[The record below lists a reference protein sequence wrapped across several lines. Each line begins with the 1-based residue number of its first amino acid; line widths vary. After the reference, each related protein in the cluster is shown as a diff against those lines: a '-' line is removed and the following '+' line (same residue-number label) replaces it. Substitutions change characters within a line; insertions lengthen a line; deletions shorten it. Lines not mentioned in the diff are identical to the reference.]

1 MSETRPIRVLVA
13 KPGLDGH
20 DRGAKVIARALRDA
34 GMEVIYTGIRQTP
47 EILNLCATTS
57 RLIAWPRR
65 SRSTLQNIVERLL
78 NGDRRA
84 LARMVTLIE
93 NESPQARHYLAELH
107 RCAGRAHIIG
117 VTGAPGAG
125 KSTLATHIVRELR
138 RRDRKIGVV
147 AVDPTSPFSGG
158 AILGDRIRMMEL
170 AGDPNVFIRS
180 MASRGSLGGLSASTR
195 DVVRAMDAAGYD
207 PIIIET
213 VGTGQAEVEV
223 MRAAQTVL
231 VVTAPGMGDEVQ
243 AIKAGILE
251 IADIFVVSKA
261 DKPGAD
267 QTVAELAMLLSL
279 DPQRRLHDK
288 SKPYWRIPVLKTSA
302 IKDQGITQLVDAMEK
317 HREYL
322 VESGMLMHR
331 AQRQVVSEV
340 QALVLHAVV
349 NALKAHVGEDEWQQ
363 MVEDITT
370 RERDPYSVAQELEE
384 RIGLKSG

>member
-1 MSETRPIRVLVA
+1 M
-13 KPGLDGH
+13 
-20 DRGAKVIARALRDA
+20 
-34 GMEVIYTGIRQTP
+34 
-47 EILNLCATTS
+47 
-57 RLIAWPRR
+57 
-65 SRSTLQNIVERLL
+65 
-78 NGDRRA
+78 
-84 LARMVTLIE
+84 
-93 NESPQARHYLAELH
+93 
-107 RCAGRAHIIG
+107 
-117 VTGAPGAG
+117 
-125 KSTLATHIVRELR
+125 
-138 RRDRKIGVV
+138 
-147 AVDPTSPFSGG
+147 
-158 AILGDRIRMMEL
+158 
-170 AGDPNVFIRS
+170 
-180 MASRGSLGGLSASTR
+180 
-195 DVVRAMDAAGYD
+195 
-207 PIIIET
+207 
-213 VGTGQAEVEV
+213 
-223 MRAAQTVL
+223 
-231 VVTAPGMGDEVQ
+231 TAPGMGDEVQ

-322 VESGMLMHR
+322 VESGMLAHR

-349 NALKAHVGEDEWQQ
+349 NALKANVGEQEWQQ

>member
-1 MSETRPIRVLVA
+1 M
-13 KPGLDGH
+13 
-20 DRGAKVIARALRDA
+20 
-34 GMEVIYTGIRQTP
+34 
-47 EILNLCATTS
+47 
-57 RLIAWPRR
+57 
-65 SRSTLQNIVERLL
+65 QNIAERLL
-78 NGDRRA
+78 SGDRRA

-93 NESPQARHYLAELH
+93 NEAPQARRYLAELH
-107 RCAGRAHIIG
+107 QYAGRAHIIG
-117 VTGAPGAG
+117 VTGPPGAG
-125 KSTLATHIVRELR
+125 KSTLVTHMVRELR

-147 AVDPTSPFSGG
+147 AIDPTSPFTGG

-213 VGTGQAEVEV
+213 IGTGQAEVEV

-231 VVTAPGMGDEVQ
+231 VVSAPGMGDEVQ

-279 DPQRRLHDK
+279 DPNRRLHDK

-302 IKDQGITQLVDAMEK
+302 IKDQGISQLVDAMEQ
-317 HREYL
+317 HRQYL
-322 VESGMLMHR
+322 LESGMLAHR
-331 AQRQVVSEV
+331 AQRQVRSEV
-340 QALVLHAVV
+340 EALVVHAVI
-349 NALKAHVGEDEWQQ
+349 NALKNEVTGDEWQK
-363 MVEDITT
+363 MLEDITA
-370 RERDPYSVAQELEE
+370 RERDPYSIANELQK
-384 RIGLKSG
+384 RIGLNNS

>member
-1 MSETRPIRVLVA
+1 MQ
-13 KPGLDGH
+13 D
-20 DRGAKVIARALRDA
+20 
-34 GMEVIYTGIRQTP
+34 
-47 EILNLCATTS
+47 
-57 RLIAWPRR
+57 
-65 SRSTLQNIVERLL
+65 IVERLL

-93 NESPQARHYLAELH
+93 NNTPNARRFLAELH
-107 RCAGRAHIIG
+107 QHAGKAHIVG

-125 KSTLATHIVRELR
+125 KSTLVTHLVRELR
-138 RRDRKIGVV
+138 RRQRKIAVV
-147 AVDPTSPFSGG
+147 AIDPTSPFTGG

-170 AGDPNVFIRS
+170 AGDPNIFIRS

-223 MRAAQTVL
+223 MRTAQTVL
-231 VVTAPGMGDEVQ
+231 VVSAPGMGDEVQ

-279 DPQRRLHDK
+279 DPTRRVHDK
-288 SKPYWRIPVLKTSA
+288 SKPFWRIPVLKTSA
-302 IKDQGITQLVDAMEK
+302 IKDQGIPQVVDAIEQ
-317 HREYL
+317 HRTYL
-322 VESGMLMHR
+322 LESDMMSHR
-331 AQRQVVSEV
+331 AQRQVRSEV

-349 NALKAHVGEDEWQQ
+349 EALKAATTEEEWQQ
-363 MVEDITT
+363 LVTEITN
-370 RERDPYSVAQELEE
+370 RERDPYSVAQELEQ
-384 RIGLKSG
+384 RIGLQIKV

>member
-1 MSETRPIRVLVA
+1 M
-13 KPGLDGH
+13 
-20 DRGAKVIARALRDA
+20 
-34 GMEVIYTGIRQTP
+34 Q
-47 EILNLCATTS
+47 NL
-57 RLIAWPRR
+57 
-65 SRSTLQNIVERLL
+65 VERLL

-93 NESPQARHYLAELH
+93 NEAPAAHHYLAELH
-107 RCAGRAHIIG
+107 QHAGHAHIVG

-125 KSTLATHIVRELR
+125 KSTLVTHLVRELR
-138 RRDRKIGVV
+138 KREHRVAVI

-170 AGDPNVFIRS
+170 SGDPNVFIRS

-195 DVVRAMDAAGYD
+195 DVVRAMDAAGFD
-207 PIIIET
+207 PVIIET

-231 VVTAPGMGDEVQ
+231 VVAAPGMGDEVQ

-267 QTVAELAMLLSL
+267 QTRAELAMLLSL
-279 DPQRRLHDK
+279 DPKRRT

-302 IKDQGITQLVDAMEK
+302 IKSQGIAELVDAIEQ
-317 HREYL
+317 HRKYL
-322 VESGMLMHR
+322 IESGMLAQR
-331 AQRQVVSEV
+331 AQRQVSSEI
-340 QALVLHAVV
+340 QALIVHAVMK
-349 NALKAHVGEDEWQQ
+349 ALKAQVTEQEWQRL
-363 MVEDITT
+363 VEDITN
-370 RERDPYSVAQELEE
+370 RERDPYSVASELEA
-384 RIGLKSG
+384 RIRVKNT

>member
-1 MSETRPIRVLVA
+1 M
-13 KPGLDGH
+13 
-20 DRGAKVIARALRDA
+20 
-34 GMEVIYTGIRQTP
+34 Q
-47 EILNLCATTS
+47 NLA
-57 RLIAWPRR
+57 
-65 SRSTLQNIVERLL
+65 ERLL
-78 NGDRRA
+78 SGDRRA

-93 NESPQARHYLAELH
+93 NESPQARRYLAELH
-107 RCAGRAHIIG
+107 QHAGNAHIVG

-125 KSTLATHIVRELR
+125 KSTLVTHIVRELR
-138 RRDRKIGVV
+138 RRDRKVGVI
-147 AVDPTSPFSGG
+147 AVDPTSPFTGG

-195 DVVRAMDAAGYD
+195 DVVRAMDAAGYN

-231 VVTAPGMGDEVQ
+231 VVSAPGMGDEVQ

-279 DPQRRLHDK
+279 DPNRRLHDK

-302 IKDQGITQLVDAMEK
+302 IKDQGITQLVDAVER

-322 VESGMLMHR
+322 VESGMLAHR
-331 AQRQVVSEV
+331 AQRQVRSEV
-340 QALVLHAVV
+340 EALVVHAVM
-349 NALKAHVGEDEWQQ
+349 NALREELTEDEWQKLL
-363 MVEDITT
+363 EDITT
-370 RERDPYSVAQELEE
+370 RERDPYSVASELQE
-384 RIGLKSG
+384 RIGLRKS

>member
-1 MSETRPIRVLVA
+1 M
-13 KPGLDGH
+13 
-20 DRGAKVIARALRDA
+20 
-34 GMEVIYTGIRQTP
+34 
-47 EILNLCATTS
+47 
-57 RLIAWPRR
+57 
-65 SRSTLQNIVERLL
+65 QNITERLL
-78 NGDRRA
+78 SGDRRA

-93 NESPQARHYLAELH
+93 NEAPQARRYLAELH
-107 RCAGRAHIIG
+107 RNAGRAHIIG

-125 KSTLATHIVRELR
+125 KSTLVTHLVRELR

-147 AVDPTSPFSGG
+147 AVDPSSPFTGG

-195 DVVRAMDAAGYD
+195 DVVRAMDAAGYN

-213 VGTGQAEVEV
+213 IGTGQAEVEV
-223 MRAAQTVL
+223 MRAAQSVL
-231 VVTAPGMGDEVQ
+231 VVSAPGMGDEVQ

-279 DPQRRLHDK
+279 DPHRRHHDK

-302 IKDQGITQLVDAMEK
+302 IKDQGITQLVDAIEQ
-317 HREYL
+317 HYIVRNARY
-322 VESGMLMHR
+322 VVRWNHWCYML
-331 AQRQVVSEV
+331 
-340 QALVLHAVV
+340 
-349 NALKAHVGEDEWQQ
+349 
-363 MVEDITT
+363 
-370 RERDPYSVAQELEE
+370 
-384 RIGLKSG
+384 

>member
-1 MSETRPIRVLVA
+1 M
-13 KPGLDGH
+13 
-20 DRGAKVIARALRDA
+20 
-34 GMEVIYTGIRQTP
+34 
-47 EILNLCATTS
+47 
-57 RLIAWPRR
+57 
-65 SRSTLQNIVERLL
+65 QNIVERLL
-78 NGDRRA
+78 SGDRRA

-93 NESPQARHYLAELH
+93 SEVPQVHGYLAELH
-107 RCAGRAHIIG
+107 QHAGKAHIVG

-125 KSTLATHIVRELR
+125 KSTLVTQLVRELR
-138 RRDRKIGVV
+138 HRECKVGVV
-147 AVDPTSPFSGG
+147 AIDPTSPFSGG

-170 AGDPNVFIRS
+170 AGDPHVFIRS

-223 MRAAQTVL
+223 MRTAQTVL
-231 VVTAPGMGDEVQ
+231 VVCAPGMGDEIQ

-279 DPQRRLHDK
+279 DPNRRK
-288 SKPYWRIPVLKTSA
+288 GTWRIPVLKTMALKGEGIPKVIDA
-302 IKDQGITQLVDAMEK
+302 IKQ

-322 VESGMLMHR
+322 VESGMLTQR
-331 AQRQVVSEV
+331 AQRQVRSEIRNLILHTVMTSLQEHVS
-340 QALVLHAVV
+340 
-349 NALKAHVGEDEWQQ
+349 EDEWNTL
-363 MVEDITT
+363 VDDVTK
-370 RERDPYSVAQELEE
+370 RERDPYSVARELEQ
-384 RIGLKSG
+384 RIGLRKEE